1 MVCKD
6 GTCSVVHA
14 PVVAVPVPSKPFARP
29 ARIITV
35 AKPSAQIIGQ
45 SVDKAK
51 DSNHHNCL
59 ECNDHKE
66 SGLTSL
72 TQKIHEKSGHE
83 CTKPNCEIASP
94 HAHVKLEINKD
105 KHDHVHGPG
114 CNHDHDDTHVHGPG
128 CNHDHGDKPK
138 KPVIKN
144 LEDLIAKSKL
154 PRWSQN
160 LLMNLSFLTPAL
172 SINEVLEK
180 TNLPGSVKTLLSIA
194 GMHFTNRGTHKLGRL
209 GLTSAVAVGA
219 RTAAEAGLSRNL
231 ARFVATSL
239 VAVIEKFSGNCKH
252 ELSNLMK
259 NIQSPKKW
267 KELVPSLFNIEAKVQ
282 VLVPLVN
289 AIVDKMTSGMND
301 STKTGLRLASKTL
314 FTSLSFVGFDEVLK
328 KLGGI
333 FGKESFFASMV
344 SAACGCCGSPVCSA
358 AATDSA
364 LQNAL

>member
-1 MVCKD
+1 MVCRD
-6 GTCSVVHA
+6 GTCSIVHA
-14 PVVAVPVPSKPFARP
+14 PVVAAPVAPKPLARP

-35 AKPSAQIIGQ
+35 PNPSSQIL
-45 SVDKAK
+45 DKAK
-51 DSNHHNCL
+51 NPNHHNCL
-59 ECNDHKE
+59 ECKDHKE
-66 SGLTSL
+66 LGLPSL

-94 HAHVKLEINKD
+94 HAHVQLEVNNAKQE
-105 KHDHVHGPG
+105 HVHGPG
-114 CNHDHDDTHVHGPG
+114 CSHDQEDKNGHVHGPS
-128 CNHDHGDKPK
+128 CNHEHDNKPK
-138 KPVIKN
+138 KVVIRN
-144 LEDLIAKSKL
+144 LEDLISKSKL

-180 TNLPGSVKTLLSIA
+180 TNLPGSMKTLLSIA
-194 GMHFTNRGTHKLGRL
+194 GMHLTNRGTHKLGRL

-231 ARFVATSL
+231 ARFVATSM

-259 NIQSPKKW
+259 NMQSPKKW

-301 STKTGLRLASKTL
+301 STKAGLRLASKTL

-364 LQNAL
+364 LQNSL